1 MATVLSPQASY
12 EMVDPCQL
20 LEKLPTVI
28 KPLTLTPRDPQD
40 FVAYS
45 LDRIINVKGRINDVQ
60 TNGGASSA
68 VEKEQLKVELTIA
81 SRQISSLDE
90 QTKESCL
97 LKELKVVDEKI
108 ENLNLVQWTFL
119 IFVNVCFFFLL
130 NGF

>member
-1 MATVLSPQASY
+1 MKIIFHYLMATVLSPQASY

-28 KPLTLTPRDPQD
+28 KPLALTPRDPQD

-108 ENLNLVQWTFL
+108 ENLNLVQ
-119 IFVNVCFFFLL
+119 
-130 NGF
+130 